1 MRELVSTIRKLEKAL
16 IQKSGKMVRE
26 STGAREDWEEEIQRR
41 SGEVKE
47 GGRGRGRGRG
57 RGGEGEMVSEGT
69 MSIER
74 EKQLIC
80 SSAAW
85 TVVQ

>member
-47 GGRGRGRGRG
+47 GGRGRGRG
-57 RGGEGEMVSEGT
+57 GEGEMVSEGT